1 MIYRLDSVT
10 KLYGTRRVLDG
21 VSLDVQRGEVLAVV
35 GPSGSG
41 KSTLLRLLNFLE
53 PPTSGRI
60 GYGDVE
66 FSATQA
72 VPLAVSRQVTTVA
85 QRPVL
90 LDRTVQ
96 AQQHRQAVGQS
107 CDRPPDGH
115 PTVAPRRGRAAGRDS
130 APPRARL

>member
-1 MIYRLDSVT
+1 M
-10 KLYGTRRVLDG
+10 
-21 VSLDVQRGEVLAVV
+21 QRGEVLAVV

-60 GYGDVE
+60 RYGDVE

-96 AQQHRQAVGQS
+96 ANVRFPLQLRGQRNSTAEVDAALAQVGLADWRS
-107 CDRPPDGH
+107 SRRAPCP
-115 PTVAPRRGRAAGRDS
+115 VARRSGWRWRGRW
-130 APPRARL
+130 